1 MPDLTRRLALA
12 ACLLPMTLAVGQA
25 AASSAAPPPDAPATP
40 QDRKAPRR
48 RSSAR
53 VSRYANG
60 ETEAQRQRREEARL
74 KRECRG
80 RPNAGACLGYT
91 R

>member
-1 MPDLTRRLALA
+1 MTSPALTRRLALA
-12 ACLLPMTLAVGQA
+12 ACLLPLAADPVRA
-25 AASSAAPPPDAPATP
+25 AAPDAKPATA
-40 QDRKAPRR
+40 KTRR
-48 RSSAR
+48 GRSGSTR
-53 VSRYANG
+53 VPRYANG

-80 RPNAGACLGYT
+80 RPNAGACLGYA